1 MTETKNLCWLMKMW
15 GPREQNPLSGAK
27 GCQDICPAG
36 WGVPGQR
43 DYSLLLNFAA
53 LDTANSAHLSRGRT
67 VFVLVTACS
76 DLSGW

>member
-15 GPREQNPLSGAK
+15 ESGEQNPLSGAK

-36 WGVPGQR
+36 WGGPGQR

-53 LDTANSAHLSRGRT
+53 LDTANSAHLSRGWT
-67 VFVLVTACS
+67 IFVFVAVCS
-76 DLSGW
+76 HLSG